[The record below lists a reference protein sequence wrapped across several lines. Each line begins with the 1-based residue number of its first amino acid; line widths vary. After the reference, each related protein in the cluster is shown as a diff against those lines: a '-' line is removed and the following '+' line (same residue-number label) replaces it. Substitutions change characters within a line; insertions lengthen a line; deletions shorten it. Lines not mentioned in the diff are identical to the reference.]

1 MRVNYQGLLNQTLG
15 AVGSTASILKF
26 LHSQDPKVIKERE
39 IETLKETDARRAEE
53 LKARRGTA
61 VADIIATEGN
71 YKPDKSSIESLS
83 HTTDNLT
90 NKYGDLK
97 ELSSRIFDLEPT
109 QGSYD
114 DREIFDKFGT
124 ERQRYMQQQL
134 GDRMASSVFEKMITT
149 KDQEEAFRL
158 RKEYLADRAKRG
170 PNAHNLPLERSIK
183 ALSKKLPRAE
193 QFADRRI
200 EEAELAQK
208 GVKKK

>member
-1 MRVNYQGLLNQTLG
+1 MRVNYQGLLNQTIG
-15 AVGSTASILKF
+15 AIGSTASTLKF
-26 LHSQDPKVIKERE
+26 LHNQDPKVVEKKMQETKQEQRE
-39 IETLKETDARRAEE
+39 AEANE
-53 LKARRGTA
+53 LKARRGTT

-71 YKPDKSSIESLS
+71 YKPDKLSTESLS
-83 HTTDNLT
+83 HKNEKLE

-109 QGSYD
+109 QGGYD
-114 DREIFDKFGT
+114 DREAFDFLGT
-124 ERQRYMQQQL
+124 ERQRYMQQKL
-134 GDRMASSVFEKMITT
+134 RDKMASSVFEKMITA

-170 PNAHNLPLERSIK
+170 SDVRNLPLGPFIK
-183 ALSKKLPRAE
+183 VLSKKSPRAE
-193 QFADRRI
+193 QFAGRRA

>member
-15 AVGSTASILKF
+15 AIGSTASTLKF
-26 LHSQDPKVIKERE
+26 LYNQDPKVVEKKTQEAKQEQRKVE
-39 IETLKETDARRAEE
+39 ANE
-53 LKARRGTA
+53 LKARRGAA

-71 YKPDKSSIESLS
+71 YKPDKLSTESLS
-83 HTTDNLT
+83 HENEKLE

-114 DREIFDKFGT
+114 DREAFDFLGT

-134 GDRMASSVFEKMITT
+134 GDRMASSVFEKMITA

-170 PNAHNLPLERSIK
+170 SDAHSLPLEPSIK

-193 QFADRRI
+193 QFADRRA
-200 EEAELAQK
+200 EDAELAQK